1 MDEARMALV
10 VEAEGLHDEP
20 DISKHLE
27 LAARVLAEALTGQAT
42 TATANNLANVQA
54 AAKGEIAK
62 AKRDLIGRSSERGCG
77 CRLRPSRGND
87 SSRRRSDVGRRE
99 RRR

>member
-27 LAARVLAEALTGQAT
+27 LAARVLEQALTSEETLANADNHA
-42 TATANNLANVQA
+42 TATAT
-54 AAKGEIAK
+54 AKGEIAK
-62 AKRDLIGRSSERGCG
+62 AEARLDRAKFRAWMRVQAAAEQGQRFKPTPTARSVHTNGG
-77 CRLRPSRGND
+77 
-87 SSRRRSDVGRRE
+87 
-99 RRR
+99 